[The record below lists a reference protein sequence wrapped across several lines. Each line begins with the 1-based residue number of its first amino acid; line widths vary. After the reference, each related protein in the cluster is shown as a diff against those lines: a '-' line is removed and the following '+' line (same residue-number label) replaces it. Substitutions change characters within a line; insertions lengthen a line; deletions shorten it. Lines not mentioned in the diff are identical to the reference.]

1 MFLGYIAEYFSYI
14 EPTDDQFRDVCL
26 FSLGLVLTGLLASF
40 AHAYG
45 FFMGVR
51 ASMDARIIT
60 TSAIYQK
67 VHVLYC
73 VVQKH
78 IIGSAC
84 ISSLFMLL
92 VVILPLYLQEGAC
105 LLNFEIILRCP

>member
-26 FSLGLVLTGLLASF
+26 FSLGLVLTGLLVPF
-40 AHAYG
+40 IHAYG

-73 VVQKH
+73 VVSEADNRECMYKLP
-78 IIGSAC
+78 IYAP
-84 ISSLFMLL
+84 SSLYY
-92 VVILPLYLQEGAC
+92 LYICKKVHAY
-105 LLNFEIILRCP
+105 